1 MNANLYSKLYLT
13 LRKGKGAVLIR
24 IIRREG
30 SAPRGVGSGCMVDA
44 DGSLSG
50 TIGGGLLEYRA
61 IEKAKILLEK
71 RVTSLDTV
79 DMTAEEIAEEGM
91 ICGGRVE
98 LYFEPILPEDDVIEF
113 FKTIYEL
120 LQSGGGGTLITL
132 IRDEADALAPD
143 NRMLVK
149 KDSRMFGTIPSV
161 KLPEHAVRAHLLEEK
176 ETDRT
181 LFLEPVIQNPELLL
195 FGGGHIST
203 FVSPLAK
210 TIGFQVSIFD
220 DLSDFANRARFPEAD
235 EIYNMS
241 YRDAFEKIAV
251 TESSYIVI
259 VTRGHMGDKDIL
271 ELALKSQVSPAYIGM
286 IGSIRKRDK
295 IYKALMDSGTSRQK
309 LTGVHS
315 PIGLNIGAQTPEE
328 IAVSIIAEI
337 IQIKANRA
345 KNLPELKS
353 LHKTIK

>member
-13 LRKGKGAVLIR
+13 LKKGKSAVLIR

-44 DGSLSG
+44 DGTLFG

-61 IEKAKILLEK
+61 MKKAKILLEK
-71 RVTSLDTV
+71 RLTSLDTV
-79 DMTAEEIAEEGM
+79 KMTAKEIAEEGM
-91 ICGGRVE
+91 ICGGEVE
-98 LYFEPILPEDDVIEF
+98 LFFEPILPEDDIVEF

-120 LQSGGGGTLITL
+120 LRSGGSGTLITL
-132 IRDEADALAPD
+132 IRDEADALASD

-149 KDSRMFGTIPSV
+149 NDGSMIGT
-161 KLPEHAVRAHLLEEK
+161 LPLVELSEHPVRPHLLEEK
-176 ETDRT
+176 ETGRT
-181 LFLEPVIQNPELLL
+181 LFLEPVVQNPELLL

-203 FVSPLAK
+203 CVSPLAK
-210 TIGFQVSIFD
+210 TIGFQVSVFD
-220 DLSDFANRARFPEAD
+220 DLRKFANRERFPEAD
-235 EIYNMS
+235 EIYDMP
-241 YRDAFEKIAV
+241 YRDAFAKIAI

-259 VTRGHMGDKDIL
+259 VSRGHAGDKNIL
-271 ELALKSQVSPAYIGM
+271 ELALKSPVSPAYIGM
-286 IGSIRKRDK
+286 IGSIRKRDT
-295 IYKALMDSGTSRQK
+295 IFKALMDSGTSRQQ

-337 IQIKANRA
+337 IEIKANRN
-345 KNLPELKS
+345 KTLSGLKS
-353 LHKTIK
+353 FHRVTG

>member
-44 DGSLSG
+44 DGTLFG

-61 IEKAKILLEK
+61 VEKAKILLKK

-79 DMTAEEIAEEGM
+79 KMTAKEIAEEGM

-113 FKTIYEL
+113 FKTIYQL
-120 LQSGGGGTLITL
+120 LQSGGNGTLITL

-149 KDSRMFGTIPSV
+149 KDSSISGTIPSV

-181 LFLEPVIQNPELLL
+181 LFLEPVVQNPELLL

-220 DLSDFANRARFPEAD
+220 DLSDFANRERFPEAD

-241 YRDAFEKIAV
+241 YRDAFEKIAI

-271 ELALKSQVSPAYIGM
+271 ELALKSKVSPAYIGM
-286 IGSIRKRDK
+286 IGSIRKRDT
-295 IYKALMDSGTSRQK
+295 IYKALMNNGMSRQK
-309 LTGVHS
+309 LAGVHS

-337 IQIKANRA
+337 IKIKANRA
-345 KNLPELKS
+345 KTLPELKS
-353 LHKTIK
+353 LHKMIK

>member
-13 LRKGKGAVLIR
+13 LKKGKGAVLVR

-44 DGSLSG
+44 DGTLFG

-61 IEKAKILLEK
+61 VEKAKILLK
-71 RVTSLDTV
+71 KQVTSLETV
-79 DMTAEEIAEEGM
+79 KMTAKEIAEEGM

-98 LYFEPILPEDDVIEF
+98 LYFEPILPEDDAIEF
-113 FKTIYEL
+113 FKTIYQL
-120 LQSGGGGTLITL
+120 LQSGGSGTLVTL

-149 KDSRMFGTIPSV
+149 KDSRIFGTIPSV
-161 KLPEHAVRAHLLEEK
+161 KLPEQAIRAHLLEEK

-203 FVSPLAK
+203 FVAPLAK
-210 TIGFQVSIFD
+210 TIGFQVSVFD
-220 DLSDFANRARFPEAD
+220 DLSDFANRKRFPEAD
-235 EIYNMS
+235 EIHNMS
-241 YRDAFEKIAV
+241 YQDAFAKI
-251 TESSYIVI
+251 TITKSSYIVI
-259 VTRGHMGDKDIL
+259 VTRGHMGDKDVL
-271 ELALKSQVSPAYIGM
+271 ELALKSPVSPAYVGM
-286 IGSIRKRDK
+286 IGSIRKRDT

-337 IQIKANRA
+337 IQIKASRA
-345 KNLPELKS
+345 KTLPEMKS
-353 LHKTIK
+353 LHKMIK